1 MTAAARR
8 HMDRVRK
15 LPCIAT
21 LMIEGRTVPSE
32 EIHHVESVRD
42 ELSDF
47 LVVPLSRAYHSR
59 SSPISIHT
67 LSRRGF
73 ERRYKIDE
81 LAMLAKVNELLA

>member
-1 MTAAARR
+1 MTAAADR
-8 HMDRVRK
+8 HEARVRR

-21 LMIEGRTVPSE
+21 LLIEGRTVPSE
-32 EIHHVESVRD
+32 ELHHIESVRD
-42 ELSDF
+42 DLSEF
-47 LVVPLSRAYHSR
+47 LVVPLSRRFHSR
-59 SSPISIHT
+59 QSPISIHT